1 MSTNIYLLIY
11 LYLNMFIFLYT
22 NISIYTSGHNKAT
35 AQTAGDRSINSL
47 IIKQIQRSKQEQI
60 NI

>member
-1 MSTNIYLLIY
+1 MFTNIYLSIY
-11 LYLNMFIFLYT
+11 LYLNVFIFVYKNIFT
-22 NISIYTSGHNKAT
+22 NTSGHNKDT
-35 AQTAGDRSINSL
+35 AQTARDRSGNNL